1 MSEKYKYESGAIHL
15 DHHKELHLG
24 KVNGSNIR
32 DLMRDFFERDA
43 EEVDIYEEVT
53 NGLAEIQEDMKV
65 LKDANIKV
73 SSTAESIEERI
84 RKCIALLMKINIKVI
99 KNGKEVEEPLFKLQN
114 HWQAIYRIL
123 VDKHFCKDSD
133 FDGFDLYIKKV
144 MPNQVNAI
152 YTKAS
157 VKQISQTDFNK
168 PFVKWKFDSETSGT
182 LRPFERMKEV
192 AQRFL
197 DILEENGL

>member
-73 SSTAESIEERI
+73 GSTAESIEERI
-84 RKCIALLMKINIKVI
+84 RKCITLLMKINIKVM
-99 KNGKEVEEPLFKLQN
+99 KNGKEVEESLFKLQN

>member
-73 SSTAESIEERI
+73 GSTAESIEERI
-84 RKCIALLMKINIKVI
+84 RKCITLLMKINIKVM

>member
-24 KVNGSNIR
+24 TVNGSNIR

-43 EEVDIYEEVT
+43 EEVDVYEEVT
-53 NGLAEIQEDMKV
+53 NGLAEIHEDMKV

>member
-53 NGLAEIQEDMKV
+53 NGLAEIQEDIKV

-84 RKCIALLMKINIKVI
+84 CKCIALLMKINIKVI

>member
-1 MSEKYKYESGAIHL
+1 MSEKYKYENGAIHL

-24 KVNGSNIR
+24 TVNGSNIR

-43 EEVDIYEEVT
+43 EEVDVYEEVT

-65 LKDANIKV
+65 LKDANLKV
-73 SSTAESIEERI
+73 NLTAESIEERI
-84 RKCIALLMKINIKVI
+84 RKCIALLMKINIKVM

>member
-24 KVNGSNIR
+24 KVNGNNIR

-144 MPNQVNAI
+144 MPNQVNTI

>member
-24 KVNGSNIR
+24 KVNGNNIR

-73 SSTAESIEERI
+73 SSTAESIEDRI
-84 RKCIALLMKINIKVI
+84 RKCIALLMKINIKVM

>member
-24 KVNGSNIR
+24 KVDGNNIR

-73 SSTAESIEERI
+73 SSTAESIEDRI
-84 RKCIALLMKINIKVI
+84 RKCIALLMKIKIKVM

-123 VDKHFCKDSD
+123 VDKHYCKDSD
-133 FDGFDLYIKKV
+133 FDGFDLFIKKV
-144 MPNQVNAI
+144 MPSKVNAI

>member
-1 MSEKYKYESGAIHL
+1 
-15 DHHKELHLG
+15 
-24 KVNGSNIR
+24 
-32 DLMRDFFERDA
+32 MRDFFERDA

-73 SSTAESIEERI
+73 GSTAESIEERI
-84 RKCIALLMKINIKVI
+84 RKCITLLMKINIKVM

>member
-1 MSEKYKYESGAIHL
+1 MSEKYKYESGAIHI

-84 RKCIALLMKINIKVI
+84 RKCITLLMKINIKVM

>member
-73 SSTAESIEERI
+73 GSTAESIEERI
-84 RKCIALLMKINIKVI
+84 RKCITLLMKINIKVMKI
-99 KNGKEVEEPLFKLQN
+99 GKEVEEPLFKLQN

>member
-24 KVNGSNIR
+24 TVNGSNIR

-73 SSTAESIEERI
+73 GSTAESIEERI

-133 FDGFDLYIKKV
+133 FDGFDLFIKKA
-144 MPNQVNAI
+144 MPSKVNAI

>member
-53 NGLAEIQEDMKV
+53 NRLAEIHEDMKV

-84 RKCIALLMKINIKVI
+84 RKCITLLMKINIKVM

>member
-84 RKCIALLMKINIKVI
+84 RKCITLLMKINIKVM

>member
-73 SSTAESIEERI
+73 GSTAESIEERI
-84 RKCIALLMKINIKVI
+84 RKCIALLMKINIKVM

>member
-43 EEVDIYEEVT
+43 EEVDVYEEVT
-53 NGLAEIQEDMKV
+53 NGLAEIHEDMKV

-144 MPNQVNAI
+144 MPNQVNTI

>member
-73 SSTAESIEERI
+73 GSTAESIEERI
-84 RKCIALLMKINIKVI
+84 RKCITLLMKIV
-99 KNGKEVEEPLFKLQN
+99 
-114 HWQAIYRIL
+114 R
-123 VDKHFCKDSD
+123 
-133 FDGFDLYIKKV
+133 
-144 MPNQVNAI
+144 
-152 YTKAS
+152 
-157 VKQISQTDFNK
+157 
-168 PFVKWKFDSETSGT
+168 
-182 LRPFERMKEV
+182 LR
-192 AQRFL
+192 
-197 DILEENGL
+197 

>member
-1 MSEKYKYESGAIHL
+1 MSEKYKYENGAIHL

-24 KVNGSNIR
+24 TVNGSNIR

-43 EEVDIYEEVT
+43 EEVDVYEEVT

-65 LKDANIKV
+65 LKDAYLKV
-73 SSTAESIEERI
+73 NLTAESIEERI
-84 RKCIALLMKINIKVI
+84 RKCIALLMKINIKVM

>member
-73 SSTAESIEERI
+73 GSTAESIEERI
-84 RKCIALLMKINIKVI
+84 RKCITLLMKINIKVM

-144 MPNQVNAI
+144 MPNQVHAI

>member
-53 NGLAEIQEDMKV
+53 NGLAEIQEDIKV

-84 RKCIALLMKINIKVI
+84 RKCITLLMKINIKVM

>member
-53 NGLAEIQEDMKV
+53 NGLAEIQEDIKV

-144 MPNQVNAI
+144 MPNQVNTI

>member
-73 SSTAESIEERI
+73 GSTAESIEERI
-84 RKCIALLMKINIKVI
+84 RKCITLLMKINIKVM

-152 YTKAS
+152 YAKAS

>member
-1 MSEKYKYESGAIHL
+1 MSEKYKYENGAIHL

-24 KVNGSNIR
+24 TVNGSNIR

-43 EEVDIYEEVT
+43 EEVDVYEEVT

-65 LKDANIKV
+65 LKDANLKV
-73 SSTAESIEERI
+73 NLTAESIEERI
-84 RKCIALLMKINIKVI
+84 RKCIALLMKINIKVM
-99 KNGKEVEEPLFKLQN
+99 KNGKEVEEPLFKFQN

-133 FDGFDLYIKKV
+133 FDGFDLFIKKV

>member
-53 NGLAEIQEDMKV
+53 NRLAEIHEDMKV

-84 RKCIALLMKINIKVI
+84 RKCITLLMKINIKVM

-144 MPNQVNAI
+144 IPNQVNAI

>member
-1 MSEKYKYESGAIHL
+1 MSEKYKYENGAIHL

-24 KVNGSNIR
+24 TVNGSNIR

-43 EEVDIYEEVT
+43 EEVDVYEEVT

-65 LKDANIKV
+65 LKDAYLKV
-73 SSTAESIEERI
+73 NLTAESIEERI
-84 RKCIALLMKINIKVI
+84 RKCIALLMKINIKVM

-133 FDGFDLYIKKV
+133 FDGFDLFIKKV

-152 YTKAS
+152 YRKAS

>member
-73 SSTAESIEERI
+73 GSTAESIEERI
-84 RKCIALLMKINIKVI
+84 RKCITLLMKINIKVM

-182 LRPFERMKEV
+182 LRPFERMKEL

>member
-43 EEVDIYEEVT
+43 EEVDVYEEVT

-73 SSTAESIEERI
+73 GSTAESIEERI
-84 RKCIALLMKINIKVI
+84 RKCITLLMKINIKVM

>member
-43 EEVDIYEEVT
+43 EEVDVYEEVT
-53 NGLAEIQEDMKV
+53 NGLAEIHEDMKV

-84 RKCIALLMKINIKVI
+84 RKCITLLMKINIKVM

>member
-1 MSEKYKYESGAIHL
+1 M
-15 DHHKELHLG
+15 
-24 KVNGSNIR
+24 
-32 DLMRDFFERDA
+32 
-43 EEVDIYEEVT
+43 
-53 NGLAEIQEDMKV
+53 
-65 LKDANIKV
+65 
-73 SSTAESIEERI
+73 
-84 RKCIALLMKINIKVI
+84 

-168 PFVKWKFDSETSGT
+168 PFVNWKFDS
-182 LRPFERMKEV
+182 
-192 AQRFL
+192 
-197 DILEENGL
+197 

>member
-73 SSTAESIEERI
+73 GSTAESIEERI
-84 RKCIALLMKINIKVI
+84 RKCITLLMKINIKVI

>member
-1 MSEKYKYESGAIHL
+1 MSEKYKYENGAIHL

-24 KVNGSNIR
+24 TVNGSNIR

-43 EEVDIYEEVT
+43 EEVDVYEEVT
-53 NGLAEIQEDMKV
+53 NGLAEIHEDMKV

-84 RKCIALLMKINIKVI
+84 RKCITLLMKINIKVM

>member
-1 MSEKYKYESGAIHL
+1 MSEKYKYENGAIHL

-24 KVNGSNIR
+24 TVNGSNIR

-43 EEVDIYEEVT
+43 EEVDVYEEVT

-65 LKDANIKV
+65 LKDANLKV
-73 SSTAESIEERI
+73 NLTAESIEERI
-84 RKCIALLMKINIKVI
+84 RKCIALLMKINIKVM

-133 FDGFDLYIKKV
+133 FDGFDMFIKKV

-152 YTKAS
+152 YRKAS

>member
-65 LKDANIKV
+65 LKDAYLKV
-73 SSTAESIEERI
+73 NLTAESIEERI
-84 RKCIALLMKINIKVI
+84 RKCIALLMKINIKVM

>member
-15 DHHKELHLG
+15 DHHKELRLG

-73 SSTAESIEERI
+73 GSTAESIEERI
-84 RKCIALLMKINIKVI
+84 RKCITLLMKINIKVM

>member
-53 NGLAEIQEDMKV
+53 NGLAEIQEDIKV